1 MIVGVLGIYPMIEQ
15 LATKGWEVINVR
27 VTPGAANNFGVPKG
41 VDPGSPDNSPL
52 EVATRTVAAA
62 INASPEGE
70 LDVQVQ
76 VMALPH
82 GPTNLTWQD
91 PLDLLFP
98 SK

>member
-1 MIVGVLGIYPMIEQ
+1 MFVGVLGIYPMIQ
-15 LATKGWEVINVR
+15 QIAAKGFEVINIR
-27 VTPGAANNFGVPKG
+27 TTPQEPNNGVPKG

-62 INASPEGE
+62 INNSPQGE

-76 VMALPH
+76 VMTLPH

-91 PLDLLFP
+91 PLAILFP
-98 SK
+98 GS